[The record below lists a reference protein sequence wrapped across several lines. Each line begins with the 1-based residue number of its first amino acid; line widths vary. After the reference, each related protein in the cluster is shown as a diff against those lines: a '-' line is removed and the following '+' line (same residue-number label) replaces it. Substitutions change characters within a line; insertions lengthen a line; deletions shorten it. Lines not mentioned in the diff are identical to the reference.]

1 MRYSK
6 KKRNIRN
13 KKRNFLSKKKNT
25 SQNQRA
31 VYSRKRNKTNISRKK
46 NKQRRTI
53 KKQRGGGAID
63 SIMSMV
69 PFVSSGGGNT
79 DIGSEEVYEENEQQ
93 SNQNVLVGALC
104 NQYLKNNIRGTIKTE
119 YDPVLD
125 SLCSGVNI
133 SSNNTIPLNN
143 FSSNS
148 VSLKKRSKKNPQTKL
163 KKAIQSK
170 NHSKSLDVTETTTTT
185 QSGGVKL
192 PSFLG
197 GVKGLANFYS
207 LPIRTGIKA
216 VNSGINSIKNYTKKK
231 SDGKAK
237 TEKESTN
244 KEKAS
249 SDDIDDEIAKAE
261 AEILKENQSDLKARD
276 EVVSNFSDN
285 KNLDIKEVIKK

>member
-6 KKRNIRN
+6 KKRNIIN
-13 KKRNFLSKKKNT
+13 KKRVFLSKKKST

-31 VYSRKRNKTNISRKK
+31 GYSRKRNKTNVSRKK
-46 NKQRRTI
+46 RRTI
-53 KKQRGGGAID
+53 KRQKGGGPID

-69 PFVSSGGGNT
+69 PFVSSGG
-79 DIGSEEVYEENEQQ
+79 DLSIPSDEDYEENDQQ

-133 SSNNTIPLNN
+133 ASNNTIPLNN

-148 VSLKKRSKKNPQTKL
+148 VSLKKRSKKKPHAKL
-163 KKAIQSK
+163 KQAIQSK
-170 NHSKSLDVTETTTTT
+170 NHSKSSEVTKPST
-185 QSGGVKL
+185 QSGGVKV

-231 SDGKAK
+231 SEASSAK
-237 TEKESTN
+237 SESESESST
-244 KEKAS
+244 KEKPS
-249 SDDIDDEIAKAE
+249 SSEIDDDIAKAE
-261 AEILKENQSDLKARD
+261 AEILKEKHADLEARD
-276 EVVSNFSDN
+276 EVASNFSDN

>member
-1 MRYSK
+1 MATQLGYSDFSSDENLLNSANNHN
-6 KKRNIRN
+6 RNNRETGSI
-13 KKRNFLSKKKNT
+13 
-25 SQNQRA
+25 A
-31 VYSRKRNKTNISRKK
+31 RK
-46 NKQRRTI
+46 RRTI
-53 KKQRGGGAID
+53 KRQNGGGALD

-69 PFVSSGGGNT
+69 PFVSSSGELSIPS
-79 DIGSEEVYEENEQQ
+79 DDYEESDQQ

-143 FSSNS
+143 LSSNS
-148 VSLKKRSKKNPQTKL
+148 ISLKKRSKKKPQAKL
-163 KKAIQSK
+163 KQAIQSK
-170 NHSKSLDVTETTTTT
+170 NHSKTETETSS

-216 VNSGINSIKNYTKKK
+216 VNSGINSLKNYSKKK
-231 SDGKAK
+231 SEASSAK
-237 TEKESTN
+237 SESSSKETPSTN
-244 KEKAS
+244 E
-249 SDDIDDEIAKAE
+249 IDDDIAKAE
-261 AEILKENQSDLKARD
+261 AEILKEKHADLEARD
-276 EVVSNFSDN
+276 EVASNFSDN